1 MSRVF
6 RARLLEAIDRSQL
19 SRARLA
25 ERAGV
30 DRSTLTQLLASDAV
44 RLPRADTVAAVASV
58 LQVSLDWLLGLS
70 GEERLGAVVLQESM
84 QITRASP
91 VDQDLARWHEEAA
104 GYKIRYVPSS
114 LPDLLKIDEIMRHEY
129 RDYTVKTADQAIAAS
144 HDKLAY
150 SRLPETDVEI
160 CLARQTLE
168 VFARGEGI
176 WMGLDPAI
184 RRKQLMHMGEVLSAQ
199 YPSLRLYLF
208 DGLENYS
215 VPYTVFGPL
224 RASIFVGQMYFVF
237 NTTEHIRALAR
248 HFDDL
253 IKAAVVQASDAGRF
267 MGELCEVELPEPGSS
282 PDGAGAAARRNH
294 GERSTG
300 PAARDDLR

>member
-1 MSRVF
+1 MNKRDISRVF
-6 RARLLEAIDRSQL
+6 RARLLESIERSRL
-19 SRARLA
+19 SRAQLA

-30 DRSTLTQLLASDAV
+30 DRSTLTQLLTGDGT

-70 GEERLGAVVLQESM
+70 GEERLGAVVLEESL
-84 QITRASP
+84 QITPRASSP
-91 VDQDLARWHEEAA
+91 VDEDLARWHEEAA

-114 LPDLLKIDEIMRHEY
+114 LPDLLKIEEIMRHEY
-129 RDYTVKTADQAIAAS
+129 RDYTAKTADQAIAAS
-144 HDKLAY
+144 HDKLDYA
-150 SRLPETDVEI
+150 RLPETDVEI
-160 CLARQTLE
+160 CLALQALE
-168 VFARGEGI
+168 DFARGSGI
-176 WMGLDPAI
+176 WVGLGREV
-184 RRKQLMHMGEVLSAQ
+184 RRKQLLHMSEVLSAQ

-208 DGLENYS
+208 DGREYYS

-253 IKAAVVQASDAGRF
+253 IKAAVVQASDASGF
-267 MGELCEVELPEPGSS
+267 MRELCDREFPE
-282 PDGAGAAARRNH
+282 
-294 GERSTG
+294 
-300 PAARDDLR
+300 

>member
-1 MSRVF
+1 MNKRDISRVF
-6 RARLLEAIDRSQL
+6 RARLLEAIERSQL
-19 SRARLA
+19 SRAQLA

-30 DRSTLTQLLASDAV
+30 DRSTLTQLLTGEGA

-58 LQVSLDWLLGLS
+58 LQISLDWLLGLS
-70 GEERLGAVVLQESM
+70 GEERLGAVVLEESM
-84 QITRASP
+84 QITPRASSP
-91 VDQDLARWHEEAA
+91 VDKDLARWHEEAA

-150 SRLPETDVEI
+150 ARLPETDVEI
-160 CLARQTLE
+160 CLSRQSLDM
-168 VFARGEGI
+168 FAHGGGI
-176 WMGLDPAI
+176 WEGLERDV
-184 RRKQLMHMGEVLSAQ
+184 RRKQLLHMSEVLDAQ

-208 DGLENYS
+208 DGREYYS

-224 RASIFVGQMYFVF
+224 RASIYMGQMYFVF

-253 IKAAVVQASDAGRF
+253 IKAAVVQASDVSRF
-267 MGELCEVELPEPGSS
+267 LRQLCNEELPE
-282 PDGAGAAARRNH
+282 
-294 GERSTG
+294 
-300 PAARDDLR
+300 

>member
-1 MSRVF
+1 MNKRDISRVF
-6 RARLLEAIDRSQL
+6 RARLLEENARRQL
-19 SRARLA
+19 SSAQLA
-25 ERAGV
+25 GRAGV
-30 DRSTLTQLLASDAV
+30 DRSTLTQLLTGAGT

-70 GEERLGAVVLQESM
+70 GEERLGAVVLEESL
-84 QITRASP
+84 QITPRASSP
-91 VDQDLARWHEEAA
+91 VDKDLTRWHEEAA

-114 LPDLLKIDEIMRHEY
+114 LPDLLKIEEIMRHEY

-144 HDKLAY
+144 HDRLAY
-150 SRLPETDVEI
+150 ARLPETDVEI
-160 CLARQTLE
+160 CLALQALE
-168 VFARGEGI
+168 DFARGSGI
-176 WMGLDPAI
+176 WVGLDLEV
-184 RRKQLMHMGEVLSAQ
+184 RRKQLLHMSEVLHAQ

-208 DGLENYS
+208 DGREYYS

-253 IKAAVVQASDAGRF
+253 IKAAVVQASDASGF
-267 MGELCEVELPEPGSS
+267 MRELCDRELP
-282 PDGAGAAARRNH
+282 A
-294 GERSTG
+294 
-300 PAARDDLR
+300 

>member
-1 MSRVF
+1 
-6 RARLLEAIDRSQL
+6 
-19 SRARLA
+19 LA

-30 DRSTLTQLLASDAV
+30 DRSTLTQLLTGDGT

-70 GEERLGAVVLQESM
+70 GEERLGAVVLEESL
-84 QITRASP
+84 QITPRASSP
-91 VDQDLARWHEEAA
+91 VDEDLARWHEEAA

-114 LPDLLKIDEIMRHEY
+114 LPDLLKIEEIMRHEY

-144 HDKLAY
+144 HDRLAY
-150 SRLPETDVEI
+150 ARLPETDVEI
-160 CLARQTLE
+160 CLALQALE
-168 VFARGEGI
+168 DFARGSGI
-176 WMGLDPAI
+176 WVGLDRAV
-184 RRKQLMHMGEVLSAQ
+184 RRKQLLHMSEVLHAQ

-208 DGLENYS
+208 DGREYYS

-253 IKAAVVQASDAGRF
+253 IKAAVVQASDVSGF
-267 MGELCEVELPEPGSS
+267 MRELCDRELP
-282 PDGAGAAARRNH
+282 A
-294 GERSTG
+294 
-300 PAARDDLR
+300 